1 MKHYKAKCL
10 WLQAPQIYYIALNM
24 APSSFT
30 SSELSEVSGTYINH
44 ISVLHHFSTVT
55 HLYLDPN
62 THEHVTDKL
71 ELYMFWDYCNICSL
85 AQKASGSAWRQ
96 VSKFQP
102 SDLG

>member
-10 WLQAPQIYYIALNM
+10 WLQAPQIYYIALNT

-30 SSELSEVSGTYINH
+30 SSELSQVSGTYINH

-55 HLYLDPN
+55 HLCLDPN

-71 ELYMFWDYCNICSL
+71 ELYMYGDYSL